1 MLSTEF
7 DNGFGGASSSFSFAA
22 QRLEQSFE
30 IADVDPGRDMRGF
43 NARATA
49 SSINSCP
56 PPKLPSSQF
65 VWARKAVA
73 PAPVS

>member
-43 NARATA
+43 NRARDRLVNQLLSTA
-49 SSINSCP
+49 KIAE
-56 PPKLPSSQF
+56 Q
-65 VWARKAVA
+65 
-73 PAPVS
+73 PVCVG